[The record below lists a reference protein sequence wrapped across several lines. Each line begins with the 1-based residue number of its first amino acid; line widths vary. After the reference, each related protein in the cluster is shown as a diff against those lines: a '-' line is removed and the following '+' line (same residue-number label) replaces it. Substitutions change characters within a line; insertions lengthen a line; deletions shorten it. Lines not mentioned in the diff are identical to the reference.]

1 MRCRVLYEPGRILS
15 TGSDGE
21 GKAGRETDPRASGE
35 KNEMRER
42 ENCVCGVLEGC
53 VLRHLKCIICVCF
66 ERGVLKWDLSGKVL
80 MGEREGEGLAGLRPE

>member
-1 MRCRVLYEPGRILS
+1 MQGFIRARTNPIDRARWRG
-15 TGSDGE
+15 
-21 GKAGRETDPRASGE
+21 AGRETDPRASGE

>member
-1 MRCRVLYEPGRILS
+1 
-15 TGSDGE
+15 
-21 GKAGRETDPRASGE
+21 
-35 KNEMRER
+35 MRER